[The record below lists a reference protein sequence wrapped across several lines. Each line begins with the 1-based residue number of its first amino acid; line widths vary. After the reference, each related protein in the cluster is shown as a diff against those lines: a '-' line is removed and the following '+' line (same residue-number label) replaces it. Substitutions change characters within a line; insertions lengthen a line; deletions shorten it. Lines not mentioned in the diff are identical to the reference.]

1 MMNTWVHM
9 SLEIRDPLRKYVR
22 LTLDEHHVERFAC
35 PVEGCGFTTK
45 LGPGA
50 LRMHLL
56 LKADPTK
63 ESRYC
68 SSHEEYCR
76 AHQEEL
82 GLETIQYLSGLP
94 RVEMEAS

>member
-1 MMNTWVHM
+1 M
-9 SLEIRDPLRKYVR
+9 SLEIRDPLSKYVR
-22 LTLDEHHVERFAC
+22 LTLDGQRVERFAC
-35 PVEGCGFTTK
+35 AVEGCGFTTK

-76 AHQEEL
+76 AHQGEL
-82 GLETIQYLSGLP
+82 GLEAIRYLSNLTL
-94 RVEMEAS
+94 VEMETS

>member
-1 MMNTWVHM
+1 MNTLVRM
-9 SLEIRDPLRKYVR
+9 SLEIRDPLSKYVR
-22 LTLDEHHVERFAC
+22 LTLDGQHIERFAC

-76 AHQEEL
+76 TYEEEI
-82 GLETIQYLSGLP
+82 GLEAIRYLSSLP
-94 RVEMEAS
+94 RVEMETS

>member
-1 MMNTWVHM
+1 MNKWVHM
-9 SLEIRDPLRKYVR
+9 SLEIRDPLSKYVR
-22 LTLDEHHVERFAC
+22 LTMDEQRVERFAC

-76 AHQEEL
+76 GHEEEL
-82 GLETIQYLSGLP
+82 GLDVVRYLSRMP
-94 RVEMEAS
+94 RVEMETS

>member
-1 MMNTWVHM
+1 MNTWVRM
-9 SLEIRDPLRKYVR
+9 SLEIRDPLSKYVR
-22 LTLDEHHVERFAC
+22 LTLDEQRVERFAC
-35 PVEGCGFTTK
+35 PVEECGFTTK

-82 GLETIQYLSGLP
+82 GLEAIRYLSSLP
-94 RVEMEAS
+94 RVEMETS

>member
-1 MMNTWVHM
+1 M
-9 SLEIRDPLRKYVR
+9 SLEVRDPLSKYVR
-22 LTLDEHHVERFAC
+22 LTLDGQRIERFVC

-50 LRMHLL
+50 LRMHLM

-76 AHQEEL
+76 AHEEEI
-82 GLETIQYLSGLP
+82 GLEAVRYLSSLP
-94 RVEMEAS
+94 RVEMETS

>member
-1 MMNTWVHM
+1 VRM

-22 LTLDEHHVERFAC
+22 LTEDGNLIERFAC

-63 ESRYC
+63 ESRY
-68 SSHEEYCR
+68 SSAHEEYCR
-76 AHQEEL
+76 DHEEEL
-82 GLETIQYLSGLP
+82 GLDVIRYLSRMP
-94 RVEMEAS
+94 RVEMETS